1 MCKTAAWFFRRF
13 SQFCRGMSGL
23 CTLFA
28 LAGQMEK
35 GQSAQRKGRQNN

>member
-1 MCKTAAWFFRRF
+1 
-13 SQFCRGMSGL
+13 MSGL